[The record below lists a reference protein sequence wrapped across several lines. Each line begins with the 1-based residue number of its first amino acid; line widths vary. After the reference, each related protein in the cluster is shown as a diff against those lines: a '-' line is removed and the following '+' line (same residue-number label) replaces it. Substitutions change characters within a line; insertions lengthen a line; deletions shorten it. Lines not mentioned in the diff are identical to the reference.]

1 MKRLVILAAVALS
14 MLLSANL
21 SAKQPSH
28 IVFIG
33 LDGWGAYSMPKADMP
48 NVKALMDRGAW
59 TLKKRSVL
67 PSSSAINWASIFM
80 GVGTEGHGYTQWGS
94 QTPEIP
100 SIALSENGIFPTIFT
115 VVRMQKPDAV
125 TGLIYEWPGIAYV
138 TDTLSTSY
146 HKNVPVGPD
155 NDSSAITAEAVRYI
169 KEAKP
174 LLFAMTYDNPDH
186 VGHTAG
192 HDTPEIYDILAY
204 LDGQIGRVIQA
215 TKDAGIYDDTVF
227 IVSSDHGG
235 IEKGHGG
242 ITLREM
248 ETPLIMAGPGI
259 KDIGELQSAIMQ
271 TDIAPTIATLLGL
284 TYPQAWTGRP
294 VTEALQPATD

>member
-1 MKRLVILAAVALS
+1 MRKMFAIALVAVSILFSLNV
-14 MLLSANL
+14 

-33 LDGWGAYSMPKADMP
+33 LDGWGAYTMPKADMP

-100 SIALSENGIFPTIFT
+100 SIALSKNGIFPTIFT
-115 VVRMQKPDAV
+115 IIREQQPEAE
-125 TGLIYEWPGIAYV
+125 TGLIYEWPGIAYL
-138 TDTLSTSY
+138 TDTLSTSF
-146 HKNVPVGPD
+146 HKNVPVGSD
-155 NDSSAITAEAVRYI
+155 NDSSPITAEAVRYI
-169 KEAKP
+169 KDAKP
-174 LLFAMTYDNPDH
+174 LLLAVTYDNPDH

-192 HDTPEIYDILAY
+192 HDTPEIYEIMTY
-204 LDGQIGRVIQA
+204 LDGQIGQLILA
-215 TKDAGIYDDTVF
+215 TKDAGIYDETVF
-227 IVSSDHGG
+227 IVSADHGG
-235 IEKGHGG
+235 IGKGHGG
-242 ITLREM
+242 ITLQEM

-259 KDIGELQSAIMQ
+259 SDVGELKSAVMQ
-271 TDIAPTIATLLGL
+271 TDIAPTIAALLGL
-284 TYPQAWTGRP
+284 SVPQPWTGRA
-294 VTEALQPATD
+294 VTEALEK

>member
-1 MKRLVILAAVALS
+1 MKKLIIMAAAALAL
-14 MLLSANL
+14 LLSVNL

-48 NVKALMDRGAW
+48 NVKALMERGAW

-100 SIALSENGIFPTIFT
+100 SIALSKNGIFPTIFT
-115 VVRMQKPDAV
+115 IIREQKPDAE

-146 HKNVPVGPD
+146 HKNVPVGPE

-169 KEAKP
+169 GQAKP
-174 LLFAMTYDNPDH
+174 LFFAMTYDNPDH

-204 LDGQIGRVIQA
+204 LDGQIGQVIQA

-227 IVSSDHGG
+227 IISSDHGG

-259 KDIGELQSAIMQ
+259 KNIGELKSAIMQ
-271 TDIAPTIATLLGL
+271 TDIAPTIAALLGL
-284 TYPQAWTGRP
+284 TCPQPWTGRP
-294 VTEALQPATD
+294 VTEALQPAGD

>member
-1 MKRLVILAAVALS
+1 MKRLAILAAVALS

-294 VTEALQPATD
+294 VTEALQSATD

>member
-1 MKRLVILAAVALS
+1 MKKLISIAILALAILIPSAL
-14 MLLSANL
+14 A
-21 SAKQPSH
+21 ARTPSH
-28 IVFIG
+28 VIFIG

-100 SIALSENGIFPTIFT
+100 SIATSENGIFPTIFT
-115 VVRMQKPDAV
+115 ILRQQKPEAES
-125 TGLIYEWPGIAYV
+125 GLIYEWPGIAYL
-138 TDTLSTSY
+138 TDTLSTSF
-146 HKNVPVGPD
+146 HKNVPVAAE
-155 NDSSAITAEAVRYI
+155 NDSSPITAEAVSYI
-169 KEAKP
+169 TSRKP
-174 LLFAMTYDNPDH
+174 LLLAVVYDNPDH

-192 HDTPEIYDILAY
+192 HDTPQLYDILAY
-204 LDGQIGRVIQA
+204 LDTQIGRIIQA

-227 IVSSDHGG
+227 IISSDHGG
-235 IEKGHGG
+235 IDKGHGG

-259 KDIGELQSAIMQ
+259 RNIGELKSAIMQ
-271 TDIAPTIATLLGL
+271 TDIAPTIATLLHL
-284 TYPQAWTGRP
+284 TVPQPWTGRP
-294 VTEALQPATD
+294 VTEALLP

>member
-1 MKRLVILAAVALS
+1 MRRIAILAAVALS

-215 TKDAGIYDDTVF
+215 AKDAGIYDDTVF

>member
-1 MKRLVILAAVALS
+1 MKRLAILAAVALS

-59 TLKKRSVL
+59 TMKKRSVL

-174 LLFAMTYDNPDH
+174 LLFAMTYDNPDR